1 MTIALALAAIMVAS
15 LVFYVLLAGA
25 DFGAGLWDLLSN
37 GPGKEAQRNLIA
49 NAIQPIWE
57 ANHVWLILIFVLM
70 FSGFPSAFGF
80 IMVALYIPMLLMLLG
95 IVLRGASFVFQA
107 YSATSPGMQRTY
119 ARVFSV
125 SSCFTPFF
133 AGLILGSLSEDHVS
147 VAGGT
152 TLDAPDFHWLT
163 PFSASVGLLTLALF
177 AYLAATYL
185 TVEAESEELR
195 LTFRNRA
202 IAAGLSTALLAITTV
217 FLAGSY
223 SHGLRD
229 ALLHNH
235 RALGCELVAAVTTL
249 MGLVALRYKRYR
261 SARVMAAASACAVV
275 VGWAVAQCPYL
286 VRPDRTIF
294 NSVGSE
300 NTVHDIVVASIAGAF
315 VLFPSL
321 ALLLYVF
328 KDQKRNRN
336 IVSPA
341 DIRR

>member
-1 MTIALALAAIMVAS
+1 MTIALALAAIMVAA

-25 DFGAGLWDLLSN
+25 DFGAGLWDLFSS
-37 GPGKEAQRNLIA
+37 GPFKEAQKDLIA

-80 IMVALYIPMLLMLLG
+80 IMVALYIPILLMLLG

-107 YSATSPGMQRTY
+107 YSATNPHLQRTY

-125 SSCFTPFF
+125 SSCFTPLF
-133 AGLILGSLSEDHVS
+133 AGLIIGSLSDDRAS

-152 TLDAPDFHWLT
+152 TLNANDFDWLT
-163 PFSASVGLLTLALF
+163 PFSITFGLLTLALF
-177 AYLAATYL
+177 ACLAATYL

-195 LTFRNRA
+195 LTFRTRA
-202 IAAGLSTALLAITTV
+202 IAAGVVTTLLAITTF

-223 SHGLRD
+223 SHGLRNG
-229 ALLHNH
+229 LLHSH
-235 RALGCELVAAVTTL
+235 LALACEVGAAIAMLV
-249 MGLVALRYKRYR
+249 GLVALSYERYR
-261 SARVMAAASACAVV
+261 LARIMVATFASAIV
-275 VGWAVAQCPYL
+275 VGWAAAQYPYL

-294 NSVGSE
+294 NSLGSE
-300 NTVHDIVVASIAGAF
+300 NTAHDIVVASIAGAF

-328 KDQKRNRN
+328 KDQKRK
-336 IVSPA
+336 ISIASFPEV
-341 DIRR
+341 RR

>member
-1 MTIALALAAIMVAS
+1 MTIALALAAMMVAA

-37 GPGKEAQRNLIA
+37 GPLKEAQRDLIA
-49 NAIQPIWE
+49 KAIQPIWE
-57 ANHVWLILIFVLM
+57 ANHVWLILLFVLM

-80 IMVALYIPMLLMLLG
+80 IMVALYIPILLMLLG

-107 YSATSPGMQRTY
+107 YSATNSGMQRTY
-119 ARVFSV
+119 TRVFSA
-125 SSCFTPFF
+125 SSSFTPLF
-133 AGLILGSLSEDHVS
+133 AGLIIGSLSEDHAS

-152 TLDAPDFHWLT
+152 ALDARDFHWLT
-163 PFSASVGLLTLALF
+163 PFSASVGLLALALF

-202 IAAGLSTALLAITTV
+202 IAAGLTTALLLITTF

-235 RALGCELVAAVTTL
+235 LALGCELVAAVTIL
-249 MGLVALRYKRYR
+249 MGLVALCYKHYR
-261 SARVMAAASACAVV
+261 SARVIVAAFACAIV
-275 VGWAVAQCPYL
+275 VGWAAAQCPYL

-294 NSVGSE
+294 NSIGSE
-300 NTVHDIVVASIAGAF
+300 NTVRDIVVASIAGAF

-321 ALLLYVF
+321 ALLLYIF
-328 KDQKRNRN
+328 KDQKRK
-336 IVSPA
+336 IAIGSSV

>member
-1 MTIALALAAIMVAS
+1 MTTALNLAAIMVVA

-25 DFGAGLWDLLSN
+25 DFGAGLWDLLSS
-37 GPGKEAQRNLIA
+37 GRSKEAQRDLVA
-49 NAIQPIWE
+49 KAIQPIWE

-80 IMVALYIPMLLMLLG
+80 IMVALYIPILLMLLG
-95 IVLRGASFVFQA
+95 IVLRGSSFVFQA
-107 YSATSPGMQRTY
+107 YSATNAGMQRTY

-133 AGLILGSLSEDHVS
+133 AGLIIGSLSEDHAS
-147 VAGGT
+147 VVGGAA
-152 TLDAPDFHWLT
+152 LDARDFIWLT
-163 PFSASVGLLTLALF
+163 PFSISVGLLTLAIF

-202 IAAGLSTALLAITTV
+202 IAAGVATAFLAIAIF

-223 SHGLRD
+223 SHGLWD
-229 ALLHNH
+229 GLLHNH
-235 RALGCELVAAVTTL
+235 LALGSGLGAAVTML
-249 MGLVALRYKRYR
+249 MGLVALFYKHYR
-261 SARVMAAASACAVV
+261 SARVMVAAFACALV
-275 VGWAVAQCPYL
+275 VGWASAQYPYL

-294 NSVGSE
+294 NSLGSE
-300 NTVHDIVVASIAGAF
+300 NTAHDIVVASIVGAF

-321 ALLLYVF
+321 TLLLYIF
-328 KDQKRNRN
+328 KDQKRK
-336 IVSPA
+336 ISIASSVEV
-341 DIRR
+341 RR

>member
-25 DFGAGLWDLLSN
+25 DFGAGLWDLFSN
-37 GPGKEAQRNLIA
+37 GPLKEAQRDLIA

-70 FSGFPSAFGF
+70 FSGFPSAFGI
-80 IMVALYIPMLLMLLG
+80 IMVALYIPILLMLLG
-95 IVLRGASFVFQA
+95 IVLRGSSFVFRA
-107 YSATSPGMQRTY
+107 YSSTNPGMQRTY
-119 ARVFSV
+119 ARVFSL

-133 AGLILGSLSEDHVS
+133 AGLIVGSLSEDHAA
-147 VAGGT
+147 AGGT
-152 TLDAPDFHWLT
+152 TLDARGFHWLT

-177 AYLAATYL
+177 AFLAATYL

-202 IAAGLSTALLAITTV
+202 IAAGLTTTVLAITTF

-229 ALLHNH
+229 ALLYNH
-235 RALGCELVAAVTTL
+235 LALGCELVAALTII
-249 MGLVALRYKRYR
+249 MGLVALRYKRYE
-261 SARVMAAASACAVV
+261 SARVMAAAFACAIV

-286 VRPDRTIF
+286 VRPERTIF
-294 NSVGSE
+294 NSLGSE
-300 NTVHDIVVASIAGAF
+300 NTAHDIVVASIVGAF

-321 ALLLYVF
+321 ALLLYIF
-328 KDQKRNRN
+328 KDEKRKIAIGSSVDLHR
-336 IVSPA
+336 
-341 DIRR
+341 